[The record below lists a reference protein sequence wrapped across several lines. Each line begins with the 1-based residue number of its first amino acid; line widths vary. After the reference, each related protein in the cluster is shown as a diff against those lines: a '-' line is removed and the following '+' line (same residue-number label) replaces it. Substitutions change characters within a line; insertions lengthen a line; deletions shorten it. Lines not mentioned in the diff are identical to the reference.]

1 MRESQT
7 VLERPAFRL
16 RLGGPTAPFVHLDF
30 ETFTQPLLIGVGVDA
45 PEALDREI
53 DLVDRTIADRGE
65 YERIT
70 WTAKSTRWD
79 KFYHLD
85 VYRDRLEFH
94 AEVIGNG
101 PISAVRY
108 FETVE
113 DATFREHFALTKHF
127 NDKRH
132 TPVRAYSR
140 PSPTAFRRV
149 FSPEPNT
156 YGRQEFQPYE
166 NVQISVNADLDYQG
180 GNLVANPG
188 LLCFAV
194 AARPEHEWLTFGLR
208 VQPGEYHFSDYEY
221 VGGEGFGLHLSCPGE
236 VWVEGRAETPRVVMV
251 LDRDPELALR
261 SYVTALRA
269 PVARGAFT
277 DAAVSG
283 ATVPSASAGER
294 PSWWSRPI
302 VSGWGHQSYQ
312 GDLFRIRSP
321 RERQKDN
328 AVYTLCTEPNYRD
341 IVRRLDDR
349 EVPWGTLVIDARWF
363 LAAGLKNLDPGRWP
377 DMRGFVDHVHSTGRR
392 VLLWWGPWDPEGL
405 PDDECVLYRP
415 ADRPARPLKRGKWDR
430 LRPGSKV
437 AIDVTLP
444 QARER
449 IRRQLRQ
456 VLGSGPGCFDID
468 GLKIDHV
475 SATPAVDGMAFNAGS
490 RRLFG
495 IEAAKEMHRLIY
507 QTAKEIKPDALIMGQ
522 SPNPYF
528 ADVLDMVR
536 LGDIY
541 TRDRDSVVADMAFR
555 ARMARIADENWL
567 IDTDGWPLPS
577 LSAFREY
584 VEAQPGL
591 GVPSLYYATHLD
603 TTGEALTEAEFA
615 LIRSAWAD
623 L

>member
-1 MRESQT
+1 MRDSQT

-16 RLGGPTAPFVHLDF
+16 RLGEPTAPFVHLDL
-30 ETFTQPLLIGVGVDA
+30 ESFTQPLRVGVGVDG

-53 DLVDRTIADRGE
+53 DLVDRTIVDRGE

-85 VYRDRLEFH
+85 VHRDRLEFH
-94 AEVIGNG
+94 AEVVGNG
-101 PISAVRY
+101 VVSAVR
-108 FETVE
+108 FFDIIE
-113 DATFREHFALTKHF
+113 DTDFREHFALTKHF
-127 NDKRH
+127 NDKLR

-140 PSPTAFRRV
+140 ATPIGFDRV

-156 YGRQEFQPYE
+156 YGRQEFRPFERAQ
-166 NVQISVNADLDYQG
+166 VSVNADLDYQG
-180 GNLVANPG
+180 GNLVSNPG

-194 AARPEHEWLTFGLR
+194 AARAGHEWLTFGLR
-208 VQPGEYHFSDYEY
+208 VTPGEYLFSDYEY
-221 VGGEGFGLHLSCPGE
+221 VGGEGFGLHLACPGGRA
-236 VWVEGRAETPRVVMV
+236 VEGRAETPRVVMV
-251 LDRDPELALR
+251 LDRDPELAMR
-261 SYVTALRA
+261 SYVAALRGPA
-269 PVARGAFT
+269 AAR
-277 DAAVSG
+277 
-283 ATVPSASAGER
+283 PAGER

-321 RERQKDN
+321 RERGRDN
-328 AVYTLCTEPNYRD
+328 AVYTLCTQPNYQD

-349 EVPWGTLVIDARWF
+349 GVPWGTLVIDARWF
-363 LAAGLKNLDPGRWP
+363 LAAGLKNVDAGRWP
-377 DMRGFVDHVHSTGRR
+377 DMRGFVDRLHADGKR

-405 PDDECVLYRP
+405 PEDECVLYRP
-415 ADRPARPLKRGKWDR
+415 DDGRSRPGKRGKWEH
-430 LRPGSKV
+430 LSPGSRV
-437 AIDVTLP
+437 AIDPTLP
-444 QARER
+444 GARER
-449 IRRQLRQ
+449 IRAQLHR
-456 VLGSGPGCFDID
+456 VLGSGPGCLDVD

-475 SATPAVDGMAFNAGS
+475 SATPALEGMAFQPGS
-490 RRLFG
+490 GRLSG

-541 TRDRDSVVADMAFR
+541 TRDRESVVADMAFR
-555 ARMARIADENWL
+555 ARMARVADENWL

-577 LSAFREY
+577 MKAFREY
-584 VEAQPGL
+584 VAVQPEL
-591 GVPSLYYATHLD
+591 GVPSLYYASHLD
-603 TTGEALTEAEFA
+603 TTGEAITDADFA
-615 LIRSAWAD
+615 LIRSAWGD